1 MQGLTHDHRSGGSHY
16 RQPAAAKSNGGRRPA
31 WRARGVVLLHL
42 APRPVRPRGQRSM
55 DRQFHPACP
64 LSALLHRRDARVPR
78 VRLLVGLPILEAR
91 LRRWRGLR
99 APAAESN
106 RQNKPH
112 PRNHPRRRRARPRLH
127 RAAVSQLMTGEF
139 HMNKLIAHAAV
150 AVGIIASPAVMAAD
164 RTVTLA
170 VNNMDCAACPSIV
183 KGSLEAVP
191 GVAKVAV
198 SYRDK
203 TATVIYDD
211 AKADVNQLTSAT
223 TKAGYPSAP
232 KS

>member
-1 MQGLTHDHRSGGSHY
+1 
-16 RQPAAAKSNGGRRPA
+16 
-31 WRARGVVLLHL
+31 
-42 APRPVRPRGQRSM
+42 
-55 DRQFHPACP
+55 
-64 LSALLHRRDARVPR
+64 
-78 VRLLVGLPILEAR
+78 
-91 LRRWRGLR
+91 
-99 APAAESN
+99 
-106 RQNKPH
+106 
-112 PRNHPRRRRARPRLH
+112 
-127 RAAVSQLMTGEF
+127 
-139 HMNKLIAHAAV
+139 MNKFLAHATFAMS
-150 AVGIIASPAVMAAD
+150 IIASSAAFAGD
-164 RTVTLA
+164 KTVTLA

-198 SYRDK
+198 SFKDK

>member
-1 MQGLTHDHRSGGSHY
+1 M
-16 RQPAAAKSNGGRRPA
+16 N
-31 WRARGVVLLHL
+31 
-42 APRPVRPRGQRSM
+42 
-55 DRQFHPACP
+55 
-64 LSALLHRRDARVPR
+64 
-78 VRLLVGLPILEAR
+78 RLLTQATF
-91 LRRWRGLR
+91 
-99 APAAESN
+99 
-106 RQNKPH
+106 
-112 PRNHPRRRRARPRLH
+112 
-127 RAAVSQLMTGEF
+127 AV
-139 HMNKLIAHAAV
+139 V
-150 AVGIIASPAVMAAD
+150 IIASPAAMAAD
-164 RTVTLA
+164 RTITLA

-198 SYRDK
+198 SYKDK